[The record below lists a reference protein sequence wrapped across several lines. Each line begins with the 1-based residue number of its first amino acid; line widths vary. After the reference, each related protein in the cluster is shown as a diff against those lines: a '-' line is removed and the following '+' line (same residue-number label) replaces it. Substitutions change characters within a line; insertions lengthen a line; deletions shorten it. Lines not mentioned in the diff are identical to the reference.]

1 MKKDFLVGYLV
12 GSMSVALA
20 YAITKVDYLSSEWE
34 CDCCGICFR
43 PPFKE
48 YVLAPHTFKKRK
60 LICPVCGRKAYLKC
74 EHDYK
79 KAYNRHIK
87 KKTPENKESIKKE
100 VK

>member
-48 YVLAPHTFKKRK
+48 YVLAPHTFKKIK

-79 KAYNRHIK
+79 KAYDRYIRK
-87 KKTPENKESIKKE
+87 KKSNKLDKE
-100 VK
+100 K

>member
-12 GSMSVALA
+12 GGMSVALV

-48 YVLAPHTFKKRK
+48 YVLAPHTPKKRK

-79 KAYNRHIK
+79 KAYYRYIIK
-87 KKTPENKESIKKE
+87 KKSNKLDKE
-100 VK
+100 K